1 LDVHFAGFAEGKFEK
16 VSFKCVDSDPVNKL
30 IEKEETIESVL
41 DKEKQDELEK
51 QLKSLL
57 NEVAFEVKLESLPPQ
72 QEFLSI
78 HKNEWERRMEEYAKM
93 GQSMPFGDLG
103 GKKKTIIVNTN
114 NAIASKLLSKDEAAM
129 KDQLQYHIDLAL
141 LEKNLL
147 QGADL
152 ERFIQKAKSF
162 IQD

>member
-1 LDVHFAGFAEGKFEK
+1 M
-16 VSFKCVDSDPVNKL
+16 
-30 IEKEETIESVL
+30 TIQ
-41 DKEKQDELEK
+41 EKQDELEK
-51 QLKSLL
+51 HLKSLL

-93 GQSMPFGDLG
+93 GQQMPFGDLG

-114 NAIASKLLSKDEAAM
+114 HALAGKLLAKEEAVM
-129 KDQLQYHIDLAL
+129 KEQLQYHIDLAL

-152 ERFIQKAKSF
+152 ERFIQKSKSF
-162 IQD
+162 LQD